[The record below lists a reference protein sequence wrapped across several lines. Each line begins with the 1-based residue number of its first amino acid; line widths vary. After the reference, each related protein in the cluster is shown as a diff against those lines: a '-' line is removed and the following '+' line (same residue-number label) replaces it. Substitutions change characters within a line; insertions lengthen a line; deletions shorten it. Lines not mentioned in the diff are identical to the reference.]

1 MSNHGGR
8 QLDGATSTL
17 TALPEVAAGV
27 SGRVPVLFDGGV
39 RRGVDVLKALA
50 LGADVVCVGRPAVWG
65 LACGGEKGVGHALN
79 ILTDELRTA
88 MTLAG

>member
-1 MSNHGGR
+1 M
-8 QLDGATSTL
+8 
-17 TALPEVAAGV
+17 
-27 SGRVPVLFDGGV
+27 
-39 RRGVDVLKALA
+39 DVLKALA

-88 MTLAG
+88 MTLAGCPTVAAARSRELVQLPGESPPRPGVVRGGGGRTVIAAKL